1 MKTIYQKP
9 ATEEII
15 ISISHLMSA
24 SQTPENVEDGF
35 DPNDTPTT
43 GDTSGNLSRRRTVWE
58 DEEEEE
64 DF

>member
-15 ISISHLMSA
+15 ISISQLMSV
-24 SQTPENVEDGF
+24 SSTPDKVEDGF

-43 GDTSGNLSRRRTVWE
+43 GDTSGNLSRRRNVW
-58 DEEEEE
+58 EEEEE
-64 DF
+64 EEF